1 METVPFTIASKIS
14 WDNSNQ
20 GCDRLKHNKNFKIL
34 KKEIE
39 EDSRRWKG
47 LPFSW
52 TRRIHIGKMAT
63 PSKAIYRL
71 NKIPIKIPTKF
82 FTVEEQPLTSYGNS

>member
-1 METVPFTIASKIS
+1 MNTQISAAFSYANGKHAEGEIMETIPFTIASKIS

-20 GCDRLKHNKNFKIL
+20 GCDRLKCNKNFKIL

-39 EDSRRWKG
+39 EDSGRWKD

-52 TRRIHIGKMAT
+52 IGRIHSVKNDQ
-63 PSKAIYRL
+63 P
-71 NKIPIKIPTKF
+71 NKSNLQI
-82 FTVEEQPLTSYGNS
+82 Q